1 MTGTAIRETEST
13 HQVKGITMPT
23 RNDENTVISINPK
36 RFAVILGI
44 IVTLSGAIYKTYS
57 VTNDFL
63 STLATKVEV
72 EQSEINSS
80 IELVTVTVMGYED
93 ELISYDFLIEIG
105 EASAADRA
113 KRTNV
118 ERRITDLKNKLDR
131 LETRSTE
138 LHSGSEVGSQT
149 E

>member
-1 MTGTAIRETEST
+1 
-13 HQVKGITMPT
+13 MPAPT
-23 RNDENTVISINPK
+23 NENTVISINPK

-44 IVTLSGAIYKTYS
+44 ILSLSGAIYKTYS
-57 VTNDFL
+57 VTHDFL
-63 STLATKVEV
+63 DTLATKVEV

-118 ERRITDLKNKLDR
+118 ERRINDLKTKLDR

-138 LHSGSEVGSQT
+138 LQSGSVVGSQT